1 MKMAH
6 GSLWD
11 EVNIA
16 YIIRRII
23 IITSRNYKQ
32 TKFNLLPQDKRQLYG
47 LQDKERKTISGE
59 NTLKPIFLSSASE
72 CEEV

>member
-47 LQDKERKTISGE
+47 L
-59 NTLKPIFLSSASE
+59 
-72 CEEV
+72 